1 MGQDLRQ
8 NLLVI
13 MSYIY
18 LLIKN
23 LLKIVPVMYY
33 MKLCEDR
40 DLANHRIANS
50 DAELLETGSKN
61 DTLSQDSKASL
72 TLSILTTIVV
82 QQQF

>member
-1 MGQDLRQ
+1 
-8 NLLVI
+8 
-13 MSYIY
+13 
-18 LLIKN
+18 
-23 LLKIVPVMYY
+23 

-50 DAELLETGSKN
+50 DAELLEAGSKN

-72 TLSILTTIVV
+72 TLSTLTTIVV